1 MGCSSELASGNV
13 VKFCGVRVL
22 HNKRYLKHPFSDS
35 HKIEGGGSKIP
46 LLGLVDDFNV
56 SLQRF

>member
-1 MGCSSELASGNV
+1 MSGNAG
-13 VKFCGVRVL
+13 KLCGVRVL

-35 HKIEGGGSKIP
+35 HKIEGGVGCGGSKIP
-46 LLGLVDDFNV
+46 LLGLVDDFNL

>member
-1 MGCSSELASGNV
+1 M
-13 VKFCGVRVL
+13 KFCGVKVL
-22 HNKRYLKHPFSDS
+22 HSKRYLKHPFSDS
-35 HKIEGGGSKIP
+35 HKIEGGWVVVVGGGSKIP

>member
-1 MGCSSELASGNV
+1 MSGNM

-35 HKIEGGGSKIP
+35 HKIEGGG
-46 LLGLVDDFNV
+46 LRGGLGVQNSFTRT
-56 SLQRF
+56 S